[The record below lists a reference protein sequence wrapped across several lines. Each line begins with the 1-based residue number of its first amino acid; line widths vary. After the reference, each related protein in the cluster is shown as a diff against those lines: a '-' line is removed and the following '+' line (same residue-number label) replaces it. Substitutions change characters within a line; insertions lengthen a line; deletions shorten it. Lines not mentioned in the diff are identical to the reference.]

1 MNDFFTTIL
10 RGRKVLLGRDFY
22 QLRQVHRNRLTLGNR
37 YAEWTFCPDTLNES
51 SVVYSFGVGEDISF
65 DLQLMKRFHLH
76 IHAFDPSPQ
85 SVAWIHRQALPAD
98 FHFYPF
104 GLASTDGEISFAE
117 PADPGIHSLFA
128 TPSEEKAGTGLKQHV
143 LPVHR
148 LASIVQKLG
157 HNKIDILKMDIEGAE
172 YEVVEDIVASPVPVY
187 QVLIEFHHRF
197 PYIGV
202 NRTREAISR
211 LNRAGYKIFN
221 VSPTGE
227 EISLIKTD
235 G

>member
-1 MNDFFTTIL
+1 
-10 RGRKVLLGRDFY
+10 
-22 QLRQVHRNRLTLGNR
+22 
-37 YAEWTFCPDTLNES
+37 
-51 SVVYSFGVGEDISF
+51 
-65 DLQLMKRFHLH
+65 
-76 IHAFDPSPQ
+76 
-85 SVAWIHRQALPAD
+85 
-98 FHFYPF
+98 
-104 GLASTDGEISFAE
+104 
-117 PADPGIHSLFA
+117 
-128 TPSEEKAGTGLKQHV
+128 
-143 LPVHR
+143 
-148 LASIVQKLG
+148 VQKLG